1 MRALFRVIL
10 RSCERPKGSAKSMQA
25 DGRCDMTFPCDPFFW
40 SWGLLRPNGSVTI
53 RGVSTKL
60 KVNSGRTSPTVN
72 FQQEDIAEKSG
83 NDPSMVSR

>member
-1 MRALFRVIL
+1 MKTWAPTDGQTRPRPFVLFL
-10 RSCERPKGSAKSMQA
+10 S
-25 DGRCDMTFPCDPFFW
+25 W
-40 SWGLLRPNGSVTI
+40 SLLRQKGSVTI

-72 FQQEDIAEKSG
+72 FQQEASAEKSE